1 MVIDMNA
8 HGLRGRGRVRGQFGA
23 GVDDIVDYLKRG
35 AGEIAADRG
44 VKARVVSEAIKSVTG
59 IAPVVDTRD
68 PAVTWVR
75 TVPAHSKWIESVFM
89 KAVKKNPNSAPADLK
104 VDVSPALNPILLKR
118 ALPVLVVLGLGVFGA
133 GYFMG
138 KD

>member
-1 MVIDMNA
+1 MVIDLRA
-8 HGLRGRGRVRGQFGA
+8 HGLKGRGRLGA
-23 GVDDIVDYLKRG
+23 GVDDVVDYLKRG
-35 AGEIAADRG
+35 VGEIISDRG

-75 TVPAHSKWIESVFM
+75 TVPAHSEWIESVFV
-89 KAVKKNPNSAPADLK
+89 KAVKKNPNAAPADLK
-104 VDVSPALNPILLKR
+104 VDIFPAMNPILLKR
-118 ALPVLVVLGLGVFGA
+118 FLPVLALLGAGVFGA

-138 KD
+138 RD